1 MESPSVAITHLLIVA
16 DEHHSANRL
25 ISSLRQERIALRAAN
40 ALSEGELV
48 QLLTQDQWDVLVC
61 FDSGRVSLD
70 AVLAVM
76 KKHEQD
82 FPVIYVTSK
91 TVADPLP
98 LYRLGVHDVVATDAA
113 SYLLLSV
120 QRAARQ
126 YLLQRQVRRLEVSQH
141 ELERRHDL
149 LLQTSTT
156 GICYLQD
163 GVHLYCNDEYA
174 RFFGYDSAATVSVK
188 PFLNL
193 LAVPERE
200 PMKAVLRLATRTE
213 QSLTLSVLR
222 ADGSEC
228 SAELRLTPVE
238 YHGKACVQV
247 RIAPAAGNSAYSDT
261 VARLN
266 NQDLLTRAANRSY
279 FIAQLESAIRK
290 AVQQGSFSTL
300 IVVEIADFEE
310 VKTAIGVS
318 NANFLLNDIAQFLQ
332 TLAKDEGLIGRLNEA
347 QFGMLLPG
355 GNPDETLQLTSLI
368 KERCNSYLSAAMSNS
383 LTFHSLVGMALIN
396 GHALNADAILTRA
409 QNWLLGNHPFA
420 ADTGQP
426 ELVEAAAPNA
436 GEMLDYLALALSE
449 KRFTLYYQ
457 PIVHIKGGSNHG
469 YEVLIRM
476 IDKEGNELRPGA
488 FLPLA
493 ILNGMGESI
502 DRLVASLVVSARE
515 TAANDDSLI
524 LNITSNTLT
533 SRTFL
538 PWLNDQL
545 MQRRFPSHRLVLDLS
560 EIDFHANLDSASQ
573 FCRNANQ
580 LGLKIAISHFG
591 TAIDPFA
598 IFSSVKP
605 SFVKLD
611 ESVVRDIVYSTQ
623 QKLNVQSLIESLHA
637 RGMLVAAPQVE
648 DMDVLPILWGVGADF
663 VQGYCLQAPT
673 RDMNY
678 AFVQEEEI
686 TLSAPQH

>member
-1 MESPSVAITHLLIVA
+1 MESSQVAITHLLILA
-16 DEHHSANRL
+16 DEHQSANRL
-25 ISSLRQERIALRAAN
+25 ISNLRQERVSLRAAN
-40 ALSEGELV
+40 ALSEAELV

-61 FDSGRVSLD
+61 FDNGHIPLD
-70 AVLAVM
+70 SVLALL

-82 FPVIYVTSK
+82 FPVIFVTEK
-91 TVADPLP
+91 AITDPLP
-98 LYRLGVHDVVATDAA
+98 LYRLGVHDVVATDQSA
-113 SYLLLSV
+113 YLLLSV

-126 YLLQRQVRRLEVSQH
+126 YLLQRQVRRLEVAQR
-141 ELERRHDL
+141 ELEKRHDL

-174 RFFGYDSAATVSVK
+174 RFFGYDNAGVASVK

-193 LAVPERE
+193 LAVAERDR
-200 PMKAVLRLATRTE
+200 MKAVLRQAVQTE
-213 QSLTLSVLR
+213 QHLTVQILR
-222 ADGSEC
+222 ADGQEAG
-228 SAELRLTPVE
+228 AELRLVPVE
-238 YHGKACVQV
+238 YHGKTCLQV
-247 RIAPAAGNSAYSDT
+247 RVAAGAGNAAYSET

-266 NQDLLTRAANRSY
+266 TQDLLTRVANRTH
-279 FIAQLESAIRK
+279 FVAQLEGAIRK

-300 IVVEIADFEE
+300 IVVEVAEFDDIKA
-310 VKTAIGVS
+310 AIGSS

-332 TLAKDEGLIGRLNEA
+332 TLTGESGLIGRLAEA
-347 QFGMLLPG
+347 QFGMLLAS
-355 GNPDETLQLTSLI
+355 GNPDETLQLTTLI
-368 KERCNSYLSAAMSNS
+368 KERCNSYLSAAMPNS
-383 LTFHSLVGMALIN
+383 LTLHARVGMALIN

-409 QNWLLGNHPFA
+409 QNWLLSNTA
-420 ADTGQP
+420 YADSGQQ
-426 ELVEAAAPNA
+426 ELVESTAPNA

-476 IDKEGNELRPGA
+476 LDKEGNELRPGA

-502 DRLVASLVVSARE
+502 DRLVVSLVISSAA
-515 TAANDDSLI
+515 TAANNDSLI

-538 PWLNDQL
+538 PWLNEQL
-545 MQRRFPSHRLVLDLS
+545 MQRRFPAHRLVLELS
-560 EIDFHANLDSASQ
+560 EIDFHANIDSAYQ
-573 FCRNANQ
+573 FCRAAAQ

-591 TAIDPFA
+591 TAIDAFT
-598 IFSSVKP
+598 ILESVKP
-605 SFVKLD
+605 SFVTLD

-637 RGMLVAAPQVE
+637 RGMSVAAPQVE

-673 RDMNY
+673 KDMNY

-686 TLSAPQH
+686 TLSAPQQ